1 LYFAK
6 VIKKEILFCWLGMTD
21 IKAAAGA
28 ENIGIGPV
36 AQAAVS
42 HPYKDIMLLNNW
54 EKSSASSG
62 LFRFREEK
70 SVIS

>member
-1 LYFAK
+1 
-6 VIKKEILFCWLGMTD
+6 MTD